1 MGKHSKSDDRPVL
14 TPPTPQ
20 ERADSFD
27 RQHAAST
34 ASADSKRESGTY
46 PYHLDSQFKK

>member
-1 MGKHSKSDDRPVL
+1 MGKHSRDDKPVL

-27 RQHAAST
+27 RQHAASVQ
-34 ASADSKRESGTY
+34 SAEAKSEARDY
-46 PYHLDSQFKK
+46 PYD